1 MQRTYALF
9 DFDGTLFSGD
19 SILRF
24 CRFARSQGLC
34 STEQLLRGLWAAV
47 RYVLGLSSA
56 EQSKMDALHFIQGR
70 SEAELRAFSKR
81 FCEEVLLPRLRQKG
95 LSALNEHL
103 AQGTQVLLIT
113 ASPSFYL
120 EHLKDALGIDGI
132 IGTRMDFDLSGN
144 ATGLIC
150 GENCKGIQKPLRL
163 AEYLAATGDRLDY
176 DSSYAYGDSASD
188 LPMLELCGHKVGV
201 NARSELKK
209 KLRGMDG
216 ASFVR
221 W

>member
-9 DFDGTLFSGD
+9 DFDGTLLSGD
-19 SILRF
+19 SILSF
-24 CRFARSQGLC
+24 CRFARAQGLC
-34 STEQLLRGLWAAV
+34 SAEQLRQGFWAAT
-47 RYVLGLSSA
+47 RYVMGLSSA

-81 FCEEVLLPRLRQKG
+81 FCEKVLLPRLRPKG
-95 LSALNEHL
+95 LLALHEHL
-103 AQGTQVLLIT
+103 TRGAQVLLIT

-120 EHLKDALGIDGI
+120 EHLRDALGIDGI
-132 IGTRMDFDLSGN
+132 IGTRMDFDLNGN

-163 AEYLAATGDRLDY
+163 AEYLAAAGDRLDY
-176 DSSYAYGDSASD
+176 ESSYAYGDSASD
-188 LPMLELCGHKVGV
+188 LPMLTLCGHKVGV
-201 NARSELKK
+201 NARSTLKK
-209 KLRGMDG
+209 QLKGMDG